1 MNNCQ
6 TYITDLLSVIAKLI
20 DSNSISGSDAVKMIR
35 NIISLESALDNINKD
50 VTHVPPFIPSITCEP
65 NQDRG
70 ILDQIIFKDFN
81 GSRSNLPDWELP
93 DNSSSISV
101 RPVEQPV
108 VYTVTSTKEHE
119 QHT

>member
-50 VTHVPPFIPSITCEP
+50 VTHVPPFIPCIIDKP
-65 NQDRG
+65 NQDQG

-81 GSRSNLPDWELP
+81 SNFS
-93 DNSSSISV
+93 DNSNSISV

-108 VYTVTSTKEHE
+108 VYSVTSTKEHE